1 MTKKQKEDNKTVS
14 IFRLLGYLIR
24 GNGYTIKHL
33 SEKLNIPTRT
43 MRRYLD
49 EELNDMGFIVEKDSK
64 TKVYKISDKNVPLQL
79 SYGFNQIEIDFLKE
93 ILLAHGTHSIAESI
107 MNKVLEKMEKERF
120 AENIANITDIEV
132 LRKLTKAMQERK
144 KVILEDYYSIESQTV
159 KNREVEPLAF
169 VQRFTQVRCYEKSKD
184 MVVSF
189 NVRRIRNVKILEQ
202 PQTYQGEV
210 SPTDPFGLTE
220 KEEIY
225 IELELSKKAYFLLQD
240 EYPLSQKYLKQDNGI
255 FFYKG
260 FVRSFKGIGRF
271 LLSLPGEIKILH
283 PTSLQEFLQ
292 EEIKKFGF

>member
-24 GNGYTIKHL
+24 GSANTIDAL
-33 SEKLNIPTRT
+33 SKKLNIPERT
-43 MRRYLD
+43 LRRYLD
-49 EELNDMGFIVEKDSK
+49 DELPNMGFEIEKDPK
-64 TKVYKISDKNVPLQL
+64 TKAYKISDKNVPLQL
-79 SYGFNQIEIDFLKE
+79 NYGFNQIEIDFLKE
-93 ILLAHGTHSIAESI
+93 ILLAHGTHSLAESI

-132 LRKLTKAMQERK
+132 LRKLTQAMQENK

-169 VQRFTQVRCYEKSKD
+169 AQRFTQIRCFEESKND
-184 MVVSF
+184 VLSF
-189 NVRRIRNVKILEQ
+189 NIRRIRNIKILEET
-202 PQTYQGEV
+202 QTYQGEI

-271 LLSLPGEIKILH
+271 LLSLPGEVKILH